1 MDMSDRLAIFAP
13 PDRSTVRCSGARCG
27 TKLSSE
33 TKVLADI
40 GYQRL
45 RRQMRSRLG
54 QHPPDMHRNELV
66 KFSKLVEQFFNEI
79 KECALVSQRALT
91 DLVRSGLDNVGALAH

>member
-1 MDMSDRLAIFAP
+1 M
-13 PDRSTVRCSGARCG
+13 
-27 TKLSSE
+27 
-33 TKVLADI
+33 LADI

-45 RRQMRSRLG
+45 PRQMRSRLG
-54 QHPPDMHRNELV
+54 RQHPPDMHRNELV